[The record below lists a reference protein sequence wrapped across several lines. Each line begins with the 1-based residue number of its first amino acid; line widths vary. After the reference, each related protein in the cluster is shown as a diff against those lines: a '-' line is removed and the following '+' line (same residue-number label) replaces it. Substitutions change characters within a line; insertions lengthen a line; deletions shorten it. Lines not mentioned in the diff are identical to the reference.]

1 MLKREGNERS
11 ISSPETA
18 LLSCLF
24 HTCTDGC
31 QFWHQKTLK
40 IRSFLN
46 TGNSFASLSVAQQ
59 ECRGCKTD
67 KRELSQSVFLQ
78 RAYSCLTKHL
88 KYPVCFW
95 RRLEEGERPL
105 VPWSLEIEEKPR
117 AKEQSLSFL
126 LSQIHSSSVADS
138 RSLGWL
144 MWDACGLFC

>member
-11 ISSPETA
+11 VSSPETA

-24 HTCTDGC
+24 HTCTDVC

-46 TGNSFASLSVAQQ
+46 AGNSFASLNVAQQ

-95 RRLEEGERPL
+95 RRLEQGER
-105 VPWSLEIEEKPR
+105 
-117 AKEQSLSFL
+117 QCL
-126 LSQIHSSSVADS
+126 LCPGAWKLRRIPEL
-138 RSLGWL
+138 RNRG
-144 MWDACGLFC
+144 